1 MLIICITDL
10 WKCTADEKQCTG
22 GQCLPASYFCDGK
35 SDCNNHSDELQCN
48 SMYIITHKRLL

>member
-48 SMYIITHKRLL
+48 STYFIAL

>member
-10 WKCTADEKQCTG
+10 WKCIADEKQCTG
-22 GQCLPASYFCDGK
+22 GQCLPASYFCDGN

-48 SMYIITHKRLL
+48 STYFITH